1 MQTYCTRSTL
11 LESSKKGAYLAHTLD
26 QTALLEILASQQHA
40 IWSHWMQHLFKV
52 SVKNPNGSSTIPQ
65 HLVERWMR
73 QMQTDYQNLSGQ
85 EKQSDRE
92 QAQKILD
99 SLQ

>member
-1 MQTYCTRSTL
+1 M
-11 LESSKKGAYLAHTLD
+11 
-26 QTALLEILASQQHA
+26 
-40 IWSHWMQHLFKV
+40 
-52 SVKNPNGSSTIPQ
+52 PQ

-73 QMQTDYQNLSGQ
+73 QMQTDYQNLSEQ